1 MMDCGVKQLGVPES
15 AEPRHP
21 PNLFVEAASETE
33 RKIMTNP
40 LSALLLL
47 PLAVSIAVAHS
58 SSQSTP
64 PNPCTAVGQK
74 QFDFW
79 IGEWELTWPGAKAG
93 EIARGTNNVK
103 RILDGCV
110 VQENFSGQDAMHLRG
125 TSVSIFDTNA
135 GRWKQ
140 TWVDNEGGYLDFVGE
155 FKDGQMILQREAIG
169 TDGTKSVQRMVWKN
183 ITANELDWSWEASR
197 DGGKTWQVNWPIHY
211 KRKN

>member
-1 MMDCGVKQLGVPES
+1 
-15 AEPRHP
+15 
-21 PNLFVEAASETE
+21 
-33 RKIMTNP
+33 MTR
-40 LSALLLL
+40 LWSALLLL
-47 PLAVSIAVAHS
+47 PFTVLSSLALP
-58 SSQSTP
+58 SSQAAQA
-64 PNPCTAVGQK
+64 NPCNAAEQK
-74 QFDFW
+74 QLDFW
-79 IGEWELTWPGAKAG
+79 VGEWELTWPGATAG
-93 EIARGTNNVK
+93 EIDHGTNNIK

-125 TSVSIFDTNA
+125 TSLSIFDTST

-155 FKDGQMILQREAIG
+155 FKDGQMILRREAVRP
-169 TDGTKSVQRMVWKN
+169 DGTKIIQRMVWKN